1 MTTAY
6 RDDNFY
12 TILVELSNDSEE
24 GSKNTIQKGYKAIW
38 EEH

>member
-12 TILVELSNDSEE
+12 TLLVELLNYSEE
-24 GSKNTIQKGYKAIW
+24 GSKNTIQKGKKVIW
-38 EEH
+38 EEN